1 MPRMSQADKQKSHAR
16 IVDAAAQLLREKGI
30 GATSVGDVMKAAGM
44 THGGFYRHFESKD
57 DLVASAFSHTV
68 DDVVR
73 EMEAASTPS
82 QRRAAR
88 QAYIERYLSAAHV
101 ANRGGGCPLAAL
113 GAGLVRVDGPAR
125 HSASCTVERMAR
137 LLDAPETERHGKGRA
152 IMALMAGTLVLARLA
167 EKEDDMSGMLEA
179 GKTAV
184 ELLEAHWK
192 E

>member
-57 DLVASAFSHTV
+57 DLVASAFSHAV

-113 GAGLVRVDGPAR
+113 GAGLARVDGPAR
-125 HSASCTVERMAR
+125 HSATDTVARMAR
-137 LLDAPETERHGKGRA
+137 LLDTPETERHGKGRA

-167 EKEDDMSGMLEA
+167 EKEDDMNGMLEA

>member
-57 DLVASAFSHTV
+57 DLVASAFSHAV
-68 DDVVR
+68 DDLVR

-113 GAGLVRVDGPAR
+113 GAGLVRVDGSAR
-125 HSASCTVERMAR
+125 HSASGTVARIAR

-152 IMALMAGTLVLARLA
+152 IMALMVGTLVLARLA
-167 EKEDDMSGMLEA
+167 ENEDDMNGMLDA
-179 GKTAV
+179 GQTAV
-184 ELLEAHWK
+184 ELLEAHW
-192 E
+192 EE